1 MALTDAVEFF
11 GMGLIFGLGLC
22 YTAKLIQLIFDTIK
36 KFF

>member
-1 MALTDAVEFF
+1 MAIMDAMEFF

-22 YTAKLIQLIFDTIK
+22 YTAKLIQVIFDTFK